1 MGGSSYY
8 FHPTRPQPTRSM
20 DPHVAE
26 ENIQALEDDNS
37 MEHHDPEALVAVVS
51 AEEAEELSHPPEE
64 VEELTE
70 EELLKQ
76 ELLNSWKEEQSASI
90 LDEVEH
96 QIQVSEE
103 EKAKRDSV
111 VSHVPAAHTIIEN
124 IERSSEEAESG
135 EVIPKPLSAAVAQPD
150 TASSSDHIVT
160 VPVVGKDAVDSTFR
174 QGEDVHVIEKP
185 RAVPLATESG
195 KPIETVEKKV
205 EAKAEEATSAVKSA
219 TKATEEKAVEKKEE
233 VVDAVKSAAPAF
245 QEYVTEKKD
254 EVVDA
259 AKSVARSVEEQVPE
273 KQKQQAASALHNA
286 EEKVKSAAST
296 TTRKLE
302 EVTKTVKKE
311 VQSVPQSQLNW
322 GLVITGVVACT
333 VVGGLIYYYNK
344 NK

>member
-51 AEEAEELSHPPEE
+51 AEEAEELSHPSEE

-205 EAKAEEATSAVKSA
+205 EAKAE
-219 TKATEEKAVEKKEE
+219 
-233 VVDAVKSAAPAF
+233 
-245 QEYVTEKKD
+245 
-254 EVVDA
+254 VVDA

>member
-233 VVDAVKSAAPAF
+233 
-245 QEYVTEKKD
+245 
-254 EVVDA
+254 
-259 AKSVARSVEEQVPE
+259 
-273 KQKQQAASALHNA
+273 AASALHNA

-333 VVGGLIYYYNK
+333 VVG
-344 NK
+344 